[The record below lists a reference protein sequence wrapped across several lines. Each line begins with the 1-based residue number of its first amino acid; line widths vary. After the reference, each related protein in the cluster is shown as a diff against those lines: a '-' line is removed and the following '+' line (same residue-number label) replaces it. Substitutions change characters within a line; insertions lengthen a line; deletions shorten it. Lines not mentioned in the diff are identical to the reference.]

1 VLDFDMVFLVEKPAT
16 ITDASSKKKKKK
28 KKRKLIIRLG
38 KGQRDLV

>member
-1 VLDFDMVFLVEKPAT
+1 MVFLVEKPAT

>member
-1 VLDFDMVFLVEKPAT
+1 LDFELVFLVEKPAT
-16 ITDASSKKKKKK
+16 NNKARRKKKK